1 MNPISGQGVILTGA
15 SGGIGQALV
24 AALLTRGAHV
34 LAVGRDPARLER
46 LLAQH
51 PGGMLS
57 TLSVDLNQAG
67 DRDALCARAQCLRPL
82 PGILIHAAAIG
93 DFGLFEQADADR
105 LRCIIDTNLVAPLL
119 LTRQLLPQL
128 ARRPG
133 AAVVAIGSTFGNIGY
148 PGFAAY
154 SASKFGLRGLLE
166 ALAGEHADGPVRFQW
181 IAPRATRTAFNSAA
195 ADALN
200 CALKVASD
208 APETVAAWIVR
219 AIEAGRPRQQYGWP
233 EKLFARI
240 NGVLPALVDSA
251 LGQQLPT
258 IRRFARDDRVIPQGE

>member
-1 MNPISGQGVILTGA
+1 MSRVAGQGVILTGA

-24 AALLTRGAHV
+24 AELLARGAHV
-34 LAVGRDPARLER
+34 LAVGRDPQRLNR

-51 PGGMLS
+51 PGRPLS
-57 TLSVDLNQAG
+57 TLGADLTQAA

-82 PGILIHAAAIG
+82 PGVLIHAAAISE
-93 DFGLFEQADADR
+93 FGLFEQADAEQLGR
-105 LRCIIDTNLVAPLL
+105 IVGTNLIAPML

-133 AAVVAIGSTFGNIGY
+133 AAVVAIGSTFGSIGY

-154 SASKFGLRGLLE
+154 SASKFGLRGLIE
-166 ALAGEHADGPVRFQW
+166 ALAREHADGPVRFQW

-200 CALKVASD
+200 RALKVASD

-233 EKLFARI
+233 EKLFARL
-240 NGVLPALVDSA
+240 NGALPALVDRA
-251 LGQQLPT
+251 LGQHLPT
-258 IRRFARDDRVIPQGE
+258 IRHFARDDRVIPQGE